1 MARIKLRD
9 LNVNFTNHYTV
20 GKYLGGGADGK
31 VYRVNSKRTGYA
43 YAAKILVPRT
53 DPLQE
58 SHIGYLLKYVSHENV
73 VKFGQDWEAMSPG
86 KPEVLLFEYC
96 ELGTL
101 ADLVLD
107 KYGNYFQTS
116 NHMLERKVRHIFM
129 QLLSALKFLHEPAKG
144 STHGPII
151 HRDIKPDNIVVTKNP
166 RDFGLPLI
174 KLCDFGGA
182 LEAESTNCGKRKPL
196 RPSHLA
202 AFSRGF
208 APPELGWPP
217 KASAYSSA
225 KPAYD
230 VYSVGA
236 TIYWIIRRTV
246 PPTSGKTIAPRGQA
260 SEQYYS
266 KSFWDVLRGAL
277 QRTERSRWSRQRLR
291 KQLSKLS
298 KP

>member
-1 MARIKLRD
+1 
-9 LNVNFTNHYTV
+9 
-20 GKYLGGGADGK
+20 
-31 VYRVNSKRTGYA
+31 
-43 YAAKILVPRT
+43 
-53 DPLQE
+53 
-58 SHIGYLLKYVSHENV
+58 
-73 VKFGQDWEAMSPG
+73 
-86 KPEVLLFEYC
+86 
-96 ELGTL
+96 
-101 ADLVLD
+101 
-107 KYGNYFQTS
+107 
-116 NHMLERKVRHIFM
+116 M

-166 RDFGLPLI
+166 RGFGLPLI